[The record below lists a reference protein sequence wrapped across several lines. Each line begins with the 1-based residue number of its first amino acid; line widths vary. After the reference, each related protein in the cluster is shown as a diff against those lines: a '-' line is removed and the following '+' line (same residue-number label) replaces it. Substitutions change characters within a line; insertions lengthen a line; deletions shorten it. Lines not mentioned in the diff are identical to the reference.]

1 MIKKTFVVI
10 IFLCVAVVAENSQ
23 NPFKTMGG
31 FNCNYYGDINNKYK
45 IGMSLLFEED
55 SISGSYF
62 YISQLKDIKIAGNV
76 LGSSKVQLNA
86 IDANNRII
94 ETFVGIIIDSTHH
107 DPQKKTA

>member
-1 MIKKTFVVI
+1 
-10 IFLCVAVVAENSQ
+10 
-23 NPFKTMGG
+23 
-31 FNCNYYGDINNKYK
+31 
-45 IGMSLLFEED
+45 MSLLFEED